1 MRKVKPMSLDAATF
15 EKLGSFYL
23 GRPIDPATQKPADAP
38 FLYDSRDL
46 VTHAVCVGMTGSG
59 KTGLCVG
66 LLEEAA
72 IDGIPAL
79 IIDPKGDLANLALQF
94 PRLAPEDFRPWVS
107 DDEAAR
113 AGMSPDAFAEKQARL
128 WRDGLAAWGQDGAR
142 IERLRQA
149 AEVAVYTPGSSAGRP
164 VSVLASFAAPEP
176 AVREDAELLAERV
189 ESTAGALLGLA
200 GIAVDGATSREQTFL
215 ATIFTQ
221 AWTKGESLSLVEL
234 VRRIQKPPFETVGV
248 LDLEAFY
255 PEKERFKLVLALN
268 NLIASPGF
276 AAWQQGEPL
285 DVQSLLFTP
294 AGKPRLAVLSIAHLD
309 DNARMFFVS
318 LLLNAVVSW
327 MRAQSGTTSLRALL
341 YMDEVFGFFPPV
353 ANPPSKRPLL
363 TLLKQARAFGLG
375 VTLATQNPSD
385 LDYKGLAN
393 AGTWFIGRLQTERD
407 RARLLDGLG
416 DAGASDR
423 AALEALL
430 ANLGKRQFVMNNV
443 HESAPV
449 RFETRW
455 TLSYLCG
462 PLTRDQIRRLQPAI
476 AANPAAAA
484 PRPAPAAAVPVES
497 AGAPVLKDVPQFFAR
512 TGADRW
518 APRLLIAATLRYR
531 DAKRGV
537 DESVDEV
544 LVTPFGSALAGIDW
558 TAGEAARTEDFI
570 ERAEA
575 GAFAEIP
582 AEARNAKRY
591 ADWAKDAADWLSA
604 NRALEMFR
612 CPALKLDAKPGESER
627 DFRARLAL
635 RAREERDAQAAALR
649 ASYAKKLE
657 ALQAQ
662 AQRAADAV
670 AREEAQAGQ
679 ARMQTMLS
687 VGSTILGA
695 FLGRKA
701 LSAST
706 LGRATTAA
714 RGFGRAMKESGDVG
728 TAKERL
734 AAVEAQRTE
743 LESQLAAEVAALT
756 GGLDAPEVETVRV
769 APARGGVRVRLAAL
783 AWVPA

>member
-1 MRKVKPMSLDAATF
+1 MSKVKAMSLEAATF

-23 GRPIDPATQKPADAP
+23 GRPVDPATRRPEDAP

-59 KTGLCVG
+59 KTGLCIG

-79 IIDPKGDLANLALQF
+79 IIDPKGDLTNLALQF
-94 PRLAPEDFRPWVS
+94 PRLAAEDFRPWIS

-113 AGMSPDAFAEKQARL
+113 ASASPDALAERRARE
-128 WRDGLAAWGQDGAR
+128 WREGLTSWGQDGAR
-142 IERLRQA
+142 IERLRGA
-149 AEVAVYTPGSSAGRP
+149 AEVAIFTPGSSAGRP
-164 VSVLASFAAPEP
+164 LSVLSSFDPPAA
-176 AVREDAELLAERV
+176 AIREDAELLAERV
-189 ESTAGALLGLA
+189 DSTAAALLGLA
-200 GIAVDGATSREQTFL
+200 GIAVEAAMSREQTL
-215 ATIFTQ
+215 LSTILTQ
-221 AWTKGESLSLVEL
+221 AWLGAESLSLVDL

-248 LDLEAFY
+248 LDLESFY
-255 PEKERFKLVLALN
+255 PEKDRFKLVLALN
-268 NLIASPGF
+268 NLVASPGF

-309 DNARMFFVS
+309 DDARMFFVS

-353 ANPPSKRPLL
+353 ANPPSKKPLL

-423 AALEALL
+423 EALAALL

-449 RFETRW
+449 LFETRW

-462 PLTRDQIRRLQPAI
+462 PLTRDQIRRLQPAK
-476 AANPAAAA
+476 APAAV
-484 PRPAPAAAVPVES
+484 PAPAKIS
-497 AGAPVLKDVPQFFAR
+497 ASAQSGAPVLKDVAQVFSTAS
-512 TGADRW
+512 AERW
-518 APRLLIAATLRYR
+518 TPRLLVAATVRYR
-531 DAKRGV
+531 DVKRNV
-537 DESVDEV
+537 DSSVEEA
-544 LVTPFGSALAGIDW
+544 LVAPFGGTLAGIDW
-558 TAGEAARTEDFI
+558 ARGEAMKTEDFS
-570 ERAEA
+570 EKPGTGTFE
-575 GAFAEIP
+575 EVP
-582 AEARNAKRY
+582 PEARDARRY
-591 ADWAKDAADWLSA
+591 ADWGRDAAAWLAA
-604 NRALEMFR
+604 NRGLELFR
-612 CPALKLDAKPGESER
+612 CAAFDLESRGRETER

-635 RAREERDAQAAALR
+635 RVRETRDARTDALR
-649 ASYAKKLE
+649 AGYARKLD
-657 ALQAQ
+657 ALQAEI
-662 AQRAADAV
+662 QRAGDLV
-670 AREEAQAGQ
+670 AREEAQAGA

-695 FLGRKA
+695 FLGRKS
-701 LSAST
+701 LSAAT
-706 LGRATTAA
+706 IGRATTAA
-714 RGFGRAMKESGDVG
+714 RGVGRAVKESGDVG
-728 TAKERL
+728 PAKERL
-734 AAVEAQRTE
+734 AASEAKRAD
-743 LESQLAAEVAALT
+743 LEAALAGEIAALT
-756 GGLDAPEVETVRV
+756 RDLDSPVIDTVRV
-769 APARGGVRVRLAAL
+769 APARGGVRVRLTAL